1 MPAQSATFAVLSC
14 LAATSDE
21 LPVGAAGRGRL
32 LELLTLVPDPRKR
45 RGVWY
50 SVAVVLAIAA
60 AAVLAGSRSVR
71 AIGEW
76 AAEAPQVVLA
86 ARGARHN
93 PVAGR
98 FIAPHV
104 DTFRR
109 VLRPV
114 DADALD
120 RAIGVFLAERA
131 GIGASD
137 RAPNAAGGSEENGG
151 EDRGCHD
158 HDGQPSGPEED
169 KPTTRGLSVDGKV
182 VRGTSQPNGRAVHL
196 LAAMPHEVPA
206 VLAQRDVA
214 HTTNDI
220 TRVKP
225 LLDPLE
231 LTGWAVT
238 LDALHA
244 QRETARYLVE
254 DKGAAYVF
262 TAVKDNQP
270 TLFAHLNALP
280 WTEVPITHTMRD
292 RGHGREDR
300 RTIQVLPAPEG
311 IFPYA
316 QQAFLIERYVDDLG
330 GNTLTSAAAALG
342 ITALSAEQ
350 ADPERLAGL
359 VRAHWGIEAPH
370 HIRDV
375 TYDEDRS
382 QLRKG
387 STPQV
392 LADLLNLAIGALR
405 TAGRTNIASSL
416 RWISRN
422 PTRVLPILNQPTW
435 PGETIPTRLCLS
447 PWVTGALISLRTLG
461 SWPPSHRHK

>member
-1 MPAQSATFAVLSC
+1 MPVQSATFAVLSC
-14 LAATSDE
+14 TAVTADERPVDAAEGS
-21 LPVGAAGRGRL
+21 RL
-32 LELLTLVPDPRKR
+32 LEFLRLVPDPRKR
-45 RGVWY
+45 RGVRH
-50 SVAVVLAIAA
+50 SVAAVLAIAA
-60 AAVLAGSRSVR
+60 AAVLAGSRSVL
-71 AIGEW
+71 AVGEW

-86 ARGARHN
+86 ALGARYN
-93 PVAGR
+93 PITGR
-98 FIAPHV
+98 FTAPHV

-114 DADALD
+114 DADAVD
-120 RAIGVFLAERA
+120 MAIGLFLAERL
-131 GIGASD
+131 GMGASD
-137 RAPNAAGGSEENGG
+137 SPPGGTG
-151 EDRGCHD
+151 ESAQDGHDTGQRHD
-158 HDGQPSGPEED
+158 HSRQPERRHGPKQD
-169 KPTTRGLSVDGKV
+169 TPTTRGLSVDGKA
-182 VRGTSQPNGRAVHL
+182 VRGAIQPDGRAVHL
-196 LAAMPHEVPA
+196 LAAMTHEAPA

-214 HTTNDI
+214 HKTNEI
-220 TRVKP
+220 TQVKP

-262 TAVKDNQP
+262 TAIKDNQP
-270 TLFAHLNALP
+270 TLFAQLDALP
-280 WTEVPITHTMRD
+280 WTDVPIGHTMHD
-292 RGHGREDR
+292 RGHGREEK

-316 QQAFLIERYVDDLG
+316 QQAFLIERYVYDLNG
-330 GNTLTSAAAALG
+330 ALTSAVAALG

-350 ADPERLAGL
+350 AGPQRLANL
-359 VRAHWGIEAPH
+359 VRAHWGIEALH

-387 STPQV
+387 SAPQV
-392 LADLLNLAIGALR
+392 LAGLRNLAIGTLR

-422 PTRVLPILNQPTW
+422 PTRVLSILNQP
-435 PGETIPTRLCLS
+435 
-447 PWVTGALISLRTLG
+447 A
-461 SWPPSHRHK
+461 

>member
-1 MPAQSATFAVLSC
+1 MPAQSATFAVLSRT
-14 LAATSDE
+14 AATTDE
-21 LPVGAAGRGRL
+21 FHVDAVDCSRL
-32 LELLTLVPDPRKR
+32 LEVLALVPDPRKR
-45 RGVWY
+45 RGVRH
-50 SVAVVLAIAA
+50 SVAAVLAIAA
-60 AAVLAGSRSVR
+60 AAVLAGCRSVL

-86 ARGARHN
+86 ALGARHN
-93 PVAGR
+93 PVTGR
-98 FIAPHV
+98 FRAAHA
-104 DTFRR
+104 DTVRR
-109 VLRPV
+109 VLRLV
-114 DADALD
+114 DADAVD

-131 GIGASD
+131 GLGAPES
-137 RAPNAAGGSEENGG
+137 PSG
-151 EDRGCHD
+151 EDENSAQNGPDDRDCPGHSAQQ
-158 HDGQPSGPEED
+158 QPEQDTPL
-169 KPTTRGLSVDGKV
+169 TRGLSVDGKT
-182 VRGTSQPNGRAVHL
+182 VRGAIQPDGRAVHL
-196 LAAMPHEVPA
+196 LAAMTHELPT

-214 HTTNDI
+214 HKTNEI
-220 TRVKP
+220 TQLKP

-231 LTGWAVT
+231 LTGWAIT

-270 TLFAHLNALP
+270 TLFAHLDALP
-280 WTEVPITHTMRD
+280 WTTVPIGHTMHN
-292 RGHGREDR
+292 RGHGRQEK

-316 QQAFLIERYVDDLG
+316 RQAFLIERYVYDLTG
-330 GNTLTSAAAALG
+330 TLTSAIAALG

-359 VRAHWGIEAPH
+359 VRAHWGIEALH

-392 LADLLNLAIGALR
+392 FAGLRNLAIGALR
-405 TAGRTNIASSL
+405 TAGRTNIASGL

-422 PTRVLPILNQPTW
+422 PTRVLSILSQPT
-435 PGETIPTRLCLS
+435 
-447 PWVTGALISLRTLG
+447 
-461 SWPPSHRHK
+461 

>member
-1 MPAQSATFAVLSC
+1 MPVQSATVAVLSG
-14 LAATSDE
+14 AATTADE
-21 LPVGAAGRGRL
+21 LRVDVAECSRL
-32 LELLTLVPDPRKR
+32 LELLGLVPDPRKR
-45 RGVWY
+45 RGVRH

-60 AAVLAGSRSVR
+60 AAVLAGSRSLQ

-86 ARGARHN
+86 ALRARHN
-93 PVAGR
+93 PVTGR
-98 FIAPHV
+98 FRAPHV

-109 VLRPV
+109 VLRLV
-114 DADALD
+114 DADAVD

-137 RAPNAAGGSEENGG
+137 RSPAGPDPSAQNTGDERHCPDYE
-151 EDRGCHD
+151 
-158 HDGQPSGPEED
+158 GQPRPGDAPA
-169 KPTTRGLSVDGKV
+169 TRGLSVDGKT
-182 VRGTSQPNGRAVHL
+182 VRGAIQPDGRAVHL
-196 LAAMPHEVPA
+196 LAAMTHELPA

-214 HTTNDI
+214 HKTNEI
-220 TRVKP
+220 TQVKP

-231 LTGWAVT
+231 LTGWAIT

-262 TAVKDNQP
+262 TAIKDNQP
-270 TLFAHLNALP
+270 TLFAHLDALP
-280 WTEVPITHTMRD
+280 WTTVPIGHTMED
-292 RGHGREDR
+292 RGHGRTEK
-300 RTIQVLPAPEG
+300 RTIQVLPAPDE

-316 QQAFLIERYVDDLG
+316 QQAFLVERYVHDLSG
-330 GNTLTSAAAALG
+330 APISAIAALG
-342 ITALSAEQ
+342 ITALSTQQ
-350 ADPERLAGL
+350 ADPERLANL
-359 VRAHWGIEAPH
+359 VRAHWGIEALH

-392 LADLLNLAIGALR
+392 LAGLRNLAIGALR

-422 PTRVLPILNQPTW
+422 PTRVLSILNQP
-435 PGETIPTRLCLS
+435 
-447 PWVTGALISLRTLG
+447 A
-461 SWPPSHRHK
+461 

>member
-14 LAATSDE
+14 TAATASD
-21 LPVGAAGRGRL
+21 LHVDAADCSRL
-32 LELLTLVPDPRKR
+32 LEVLSLVPDPRKR
-45 RGVWY
+45 RGVRH
-50 SVAVVLAIAA
+50 SLVAVLAIAA
-60 AAVLAGSRSVR
+60 AAVLAGARSVL

-86 ARGARHN
+86 ALGARYN
-93 PVAGR
+93 PITGR
-98 FIAPHV
+98 FRAPHV

-114 DADALD
+114 DADAVD
-120 RAIGVFLAERA
+120 AAIGLFLAERV
-131 GIGASD
+131 GIGTSD
-137 RAPNAAGGSEENGG
+137 SPPGEAGGSAQDGHDHPE
-151 EDRGCHD
+151 CHD
-158 HDGQPSGPEED
+158 NDGQPGRQHTPKQD
-169 KPTTRGLSVDGKV
+169 TPATRGLSVDGKT
-182 VRGTSQPNGRAVHL
+182 VRGAIQPDGRAVHL
-196 LAAMPHEVPA
+196 LAAMAHELPA

-214 HTTNDI
+214 HKTNEI
-220 TRVKP
+220 TQLKP

-262 TAVKDNQP
+262 TAIKDNQP
-270 TLFAHLNALP
+270 TLFAQLNALP
-280 WTEVPITHTMRD
+280 WTTAPIGHTSHD
-292 RGHGREDR
+292 RGHGREER

-316 QQAFLIERYVDDLG
+316 QQAFLVERYVHDLG
-330 GNTLTSAAAALG
+330 SALTSAVAALG
-342 ITALSAEQ
+342 ITALSA
-350 ADPERLAGL
+350 AHAGPERLATL
-359 VRAHWGIEAPH
+359 VRGHWGIEALH

-382 QLRKG
+382 QLRTG
-387 STPQV
+387 SAPQI
-392 LADLLNLAIGALR
+392 LAGLRNLAIGALR
-405 TAGRTNIASSL
+405 TTGRTNIASSL

-422 PTRVLPILNQPTW
+422 PTRVLSILGQP
-435 PGETIPTRLCLS
+435 
-447 PWVTGALISLRTLG
+447 A
-461 SWPPSHRHK
+461 

>member
-1 MPAQSATFAVLSC
+1 MPAQSATFAVLSRT
-14 LAATSDE
+14 AATADD
-21 LPVGAAGRGRL
+21 LHVDAADCSRL
-32 LELLTLVPDPRKR
+32 LELLGLVPDPRKR
-45 RGVWY
+45 RGVRH
-50 SVAVVLAIAA
+50 SLAAILAIAA

-86 ARGARHN
+86 ALGARYN
-93 PVAGR
+93 PVTGR
-98 FIAPHV
+98 FRAPHV
-104 DTFRR
+104 DTIRR

-114 DADALD
+114 DADAVD
-120 RAIGVFLAERA
+120 RAIGLFLAERA

-137 RAPNAAGGSEENGG
+137 CPPG
-151 EDRGCHD
+151 EDGSSPQNGPGDQGSHD
-158 HDGQPSGPEED
+158 HHGQPGQPYRPAED
-169 KPTTRGLSVDGKV
+169 KPATRGLSVDGKA
-182 VRGTSQPNGRAVHL
+182 VRGAIQPDGRAVHL
-196 LAAMPHEVPA
+196 LAAIPHDVPA

-214 HTTNDI
+214 HKTNEI
-220 TRVKP
+220 TQVKP
-225 LLDPLE
+225 LLDPLD

-262 TAVKDNQP
+262 TAIKDNQP
-270 TLFAHLNALP
+270 TLFAQLDALP
-280 WTEVPITHTMRD
+280 WTTVPIGHTMHD
-292 RGHGREDR
+292 RGHGRQER

-316 QQAFLIERYVDDLG
+316 QQVFLAERYVHDLNG
-330 GNTLTSAAAALG
+330 ALTSAAAALG
-342 ITALSAEQ
+342 ITALSAGQ
-350 ADPERLAGL
+350 AGPERLADLIRG
-359 VRAHWGIEAPH
+359 HWGIEALH

-382 QLRKG
+382 QLRTG
-387 STPQV
+387 SAPQI
-392 LADLLNLAIGALR
+392 LAGLRNLAIGALR

-422 PTRVLPILNQPTW
+422 PTRALFILGQP
-435 PGETIPTRLCLS
+435 
-447 PWVTGALISLRTLG
+447 A
-461 SWPPSHRHK
+461 